1 MVQLVN
7 KVHIIRVGQFSPD
20 DSTLSKT
27 VNNISKSF
35 TDLCKNIKVLFN
47 MNLDDFFLYCKYV
60 GLPINRLITLRRFP
74 YAVTD
79 NIYDNYNQSHPD
91 IARMGYKHR

>member
-1 MVQLVN
+1 M
-7 KVHIIRVGQFSPD
+7 RVGQFSPD

-35 TDLCKNIKVLFN
+35 TDLCKNYKGIIQYDP
-47 MNLDDFFLYCKYV
+47 DDFLYCKYV

-79 NIYDNYNQSHPD
+79 NIYDNYNQSHPRYLQD
-91 IARMGYKHR
+91 YYQTNY